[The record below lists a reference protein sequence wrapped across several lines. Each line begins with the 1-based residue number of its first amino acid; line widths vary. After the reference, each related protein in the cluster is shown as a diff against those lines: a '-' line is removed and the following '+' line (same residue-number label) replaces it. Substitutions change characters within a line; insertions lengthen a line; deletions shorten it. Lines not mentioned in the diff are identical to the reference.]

1 VLQELK
7 ANAEKWVSDA
17 SVTDHYNLK
26 LHRCFLEV
34 QVIKNRKANIPG
46 GPGEYLHRYVSDAFE
61 KKMYA
66 QAIWK
71 LGQEPSLVC
80 EATLPSG
87 EKRTCT
93 TTAEL
98 ETLVKIFMEH

>member
-1 VLQELK
+1 VLQALK
-7 ANAEKWVSDA
+7 ANAEKWVSNA
-17 SVTDHYNLK
+17 SFTDHYNLK

-34 QVIKNRKANIPG
+34 QVK
-46 GPGEYLHRYVSDAFE
+46 